1 MVQGSEAQ
9 QRSTILLIE
18 DDPAVRRSL
27 QLILQGGGFAVRSYA
42 TSAALLADPNIR
54 DAQAVVADYRLS
66 DSDGLQ
72 VLRGLHAA
80 GFRGPAVLVTGFG
93 TPELE
98 ARAREA
104 GFARLLEKPL
114 ADRVLREAMAG
125 LISCPIG

>member
-1 MVQGSEAQ
+1 MVQGSEARR
-9 QRSTILLIE
+9 RSTILVVE

-42 TSAALLADPNIR
+42 TGAALLADPNIP
-54 DAQAVVADYRLS
+54 DAQMVVADYRLP

-80 GFRGPAVLVTGFG
+80 GFQGSAVLVTGFG

-104 GFARLLEKPL
+104 GFVRILEKPL
-114 ADRVLREAMAG
+114 ADRVLREAITG
-125 LISCPIG
+125 LIA